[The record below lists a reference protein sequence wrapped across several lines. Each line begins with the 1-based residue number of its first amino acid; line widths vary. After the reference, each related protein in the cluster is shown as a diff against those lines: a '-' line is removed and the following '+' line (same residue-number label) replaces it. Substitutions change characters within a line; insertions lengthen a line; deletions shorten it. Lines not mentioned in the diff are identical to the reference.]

1 MAEGLIK
8 SGYWRKCPGKSE
20 VVNQRAES
28 LKIKIVEGEQV
39 LMIGSQAAVLD
50 QEQFAP
56 EEGTFAIV

>member
-1 MAEGLIK
+1 MV
-8 SGYWRKCPGKSE
+8 S
-20 VVNQRAES
+20 QRAES

-56 EEGTFAIV
+56 EEGTFVIV